1 MAGLLNGGGFDDPL
15 TMGLLGASQ
24 ALMTPMSQGGGMG
37 AAFNAFPAAQ
47 QQAMRQQFLRQQ
59 MEGQQSE
66 AELRRA
72 QLMAAQEKA
81 RRDAEQLA
89 ARQGI
94 LGGIAAPQQMG
105 FRDANIAIT
114 GVAPAGY
121 QPLEQRNPIT
131 QDVVAQWVA
140 AGGDPDVLK
149 KLAESGD
156 WGRAEVARVLDTA
169 DSQGRPQQQQMDRFG
184 RSVGSVFAKP
194 YEKKMVNTG
203 GAQVGYDPYTLGLT
217 GQSIANTMTPGEI
230 ESNRVALGNL
240 GVSRARLAMDQ
251 QNAGVNNGQVLPD
264 QGLIVDKKTGR
275 TIPIMVGGAPMVPAG
290 KKPTED
296 ENKSA
301 GYAIRME
308 DALRTMKAVTDEKPS
323 AATPNA
329 FAKGVGMVNA
339 DVGNLFTSEARQRV
353 EAAQLDAL
361 DAALTLAT
369 GAAYTKEQ
377 LAGLSKSYFPQL
389 NDQPKTIADKQARFN
404 KVIETARIR
413 AGAAA
418 GNIDLI
424 SNRPAGLGSGQVSG
438 QVGVGRPP
446 LSSFGAP

>member
-1 MAGLLNGGGFDDPL
+1 MPGLLSKGGFDDPL

-72 QLMAAQEKA
+72 QLIAAQEEA
-81 RRDAEQLA
+81 RRKIELDSRRQDLFGRIGMQPLTQALA
-89 ARQGI
+89 AEAAALGIKPAELADIANAGRAKVARTFEVMGPNNLPQTRQVDDYGNQVGADFAKPVEMRMAD
-94 LGGIAAPQQMG
+94 LGGSLSPYNPFAPPSSLTKTMAPGERERLDLTVRGQNMADARSRESTAATLASGIAG
-105 FRDANIAIT
+105 R
-114 GVAPAGY
+114 APAGFRFK
-121 QPLEQRNPIT
+121 PDGTLEFIP
-131 QDVVAQWVA
+131 
-140 AGGDPDVLK
+140 GGPADPK
-149 KLAESGD
+149 
-156 WGRAEVARVLDTA
+156 T
-169 DSQGRPQQQQMDRFG
+169 
-184 RSVGSVFAKP
+184 
-194 YEKKMVNTG
+194 
-203 GAQVGYDPYTLGLT
+203 
-217 GQSIANTMTPGEI
+217 
-230 ESNRVALGNL
+230 
-240 GVSRARLAMDQ
+240 
-251 QNAGVNNGQVLPD
+251 
-264 QGLIVDKKTGR
+264 KTG
-275 TIPIMVGGAPMVPAG
+275 
-290 KKPTED
+290 KPTED

-308 DALRTMKAVTDEKPS
+308 DALKTMAAVTKEKPS
-323 AATPNA
+323 AATPNLL
-329 FAKGVGMVNA
+329 AKGVGAVSA
-339 DVGNLFTSEARQRV
+339 DLGNLLTPEARQRV

-389 NDQPKTIADKQARFN
+389 YDEPKTIADKQARFA

-413 AGAAA
+413 AGTAA
-418 GNIDLI
+418 GNIDLM

-438 QVGVGRPP
+438 QVGGGRPP